1 MTARDLISPTGH
13 TSLPGTLR
21 HVPADMPVFDVL
33 PRLLDTPQRMLAV
46 TDGRGTVGIIDTDSL
61 LAGLGA
67 LIAPRD
73 DSSVI
78 VISCHPSDYS
88 ASMIANAVEDADAH
102 LVDLISTPMPEGML
116 RVTLRIRHSD
126 PSATVRSLE
135 RYGFNVT
142 GAHGASYADARI
154 ADERIAALQ
163 TYLNV

>member
-13 TSLPGTLR
+13 ASLPEALR
-21 HVPADMPVFDVL
+21 HVPAEMPVFDVL

-46 TDGRGTVGIIDTDSL
+46 TDGRVTIGIIDTDSL

-78 VISCHPSDYS
+78 ILSCRPEDYA
-88 ASMIANAVEDADAH
+88 ASTIANAVEDADAH
-102 LVDLISTPMPEGML
+102 LVDLLTTPMPDGML

-126 PSATVRSLE
+126 PSATIRSLE
-135 RYGFNVT
+135 RYGYNVT
-142 GAHGASYADARI
+142 GAHGATYADARI